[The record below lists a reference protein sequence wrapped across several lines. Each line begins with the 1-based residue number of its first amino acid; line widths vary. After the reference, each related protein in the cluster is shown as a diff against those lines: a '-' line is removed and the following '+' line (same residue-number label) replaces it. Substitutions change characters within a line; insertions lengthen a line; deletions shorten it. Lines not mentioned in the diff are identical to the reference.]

1 MEIKS
6 KIVAV
11 VLTDEDKAILTALD
25 KFCYKQITCREC
37 IFNTSEASCAYID
50 TKNHIKDMEREA
62 NND

>member
-1 MEIKS
+1 MEVKS

-11 VLTDEDKAILTALD
+11 VLTDEDKAILTAID
-25 KFCYKQITCREC
+25 KFCCKQRTCREC

-50 TKNHIKDMEREA
+50 TKDHIKNIVREA